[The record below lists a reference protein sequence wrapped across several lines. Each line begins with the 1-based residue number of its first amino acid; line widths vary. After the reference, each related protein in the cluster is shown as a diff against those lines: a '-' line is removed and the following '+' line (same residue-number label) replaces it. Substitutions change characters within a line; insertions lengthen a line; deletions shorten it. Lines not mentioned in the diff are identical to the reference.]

1 MEVLKGGDASTS
13 RIPVTPAPLT
23 PQR

>member
-13 RIPVTPAPLT
+13 WIPVTPAPLT